1 MQQIRAQLHAPC
13 FFRCS
18 PGRPITCLLS
28 LITPLHIA
36 SIYAACCL
44 GLLGL
49 LALLPPCAL
58 LEQCVAAVG
67 QVPELA
73 VLDAHQPV
81 AEAAADASIDGVDP
95 ERLFVEQ
102 RAHLNAELP

>member
-1 MQQIRAQLHAPC
+1 MSLQMQHRAANNLPPVSDYPSHMIH
-13 FFRCS
+13 
-18 PGRPITCLLS
+18 G
-28 LITPLHIA
+28 
-36 SIYAACCL
+36 ACCL

-49 LALLPPCAL
+49 LALLPPCAF

-67 QVPELA
+67 QVLELA

-95 ERLFVEQ
+95 ERLAVEE